1 MDIMNPSASGTAREL
16 AMHLS
21 LVSNI
26 VIIMT
31 KRCATPAHQPASR
44 QQPIKVNRCHA

>member
-1 MDIMNPSASGTAREL
+1 MNAGNFGTAREL

-31 KRCATPAHQPASR
+31 KCCATPAHQPASR
-44 QQPIKVNRCHA
+44 QQPI